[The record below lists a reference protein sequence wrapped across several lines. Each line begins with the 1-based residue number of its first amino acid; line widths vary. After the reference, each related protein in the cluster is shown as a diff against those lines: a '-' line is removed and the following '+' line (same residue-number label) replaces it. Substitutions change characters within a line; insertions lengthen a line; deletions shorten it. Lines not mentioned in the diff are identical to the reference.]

1 MFILQLL
8 DITSDIIELAYD
20 AGVFA
25 RRYVLPLIVLVYVAF
40 SYGMDKALD
49 TALPIAYAVGAIKET
64 DYGTD
69 SGSVVLAGSAVC
81 NDYGTV
87 GT

>member
-1 MFILQLL
+1 MFILHLL
-8 DITSDIIELAYD
+8 DITSDIIELVYD
-20 AGVFA
+20 AGVFT
-25 RRYVLPLIVLVYVAF
+25 RKHILPLIVLVYVAF

-49 TALPIAYAVGAIKET
+49 TVLPIAYAVGVIKET

-69 SGSVVLAGSAVC
+69 SGSVVLAGSAIC

>member
-1 MFILQLL
+1 MFILHLL
-8 DITSDIIELAYD
+8 DITSDIIELVYD
-20 AGVFA
+20 AGVFT
-25 RRYVLPLIVLVYVAF
+25 RKHILPLIVLVYVAF

-49 TALPIAYAVGAIKET
+49 KVLPIAYAVGAIKET